1 VAWIPNVNS
10 NELILSAWGNT
21 IRDHVVN
28 TFATAADRTA
38 AIPAPTTGML
48 TWRSDALVFEY
59 WNGATW
65 VLLSPGNGQ
74 LAWKITVADQ
84 TGIASTATDITG
96 LSATVNV
103 PAGRRLE
110 LTASIAFHKA
120 APDTTGWAIG
130 YLTDASNAAMVVRNA
145 DIAAPG
151 LTTCVIVWRVNP
163 PAGANTYKVRAA
175 AAQGFVNVQGNST
188 FSIDDIGPASMPS

>member
-1 VAWIPNVNS
+1 VAWIPNVNPA
-10 NELILSAWGNT
+10 ELIESSWGNT

-28 TFATAADRTA
+28 TFATAAERTT
-38 AIPAPTTGML
+38 AIPTPKAGMVTYLSTT
-48 TWRSDALVFEY
+48 DALEY
-59 WNGATW
+59 WNGTTW
-65 VLLSPGNGQ
+65 RQVGVGQ

-84 TGIASTATDITG
+84 TGIASTATDIAG
-96 LSATVNV
+96 LSATVTV
-103 PAGRRLE
+103 PANRRLQ

-120 APDTTGWAIG
+120 APDATGWAIG

-151 LTTCVIVWRVNP
+151 LTTCVLIWRLNPTAGVN
-163 PAGANTYKVRAA
+163 TFKVRAA

-188 FSIDDIGPASMPS
+188 FSVDDIGPASMPS